1 MRFPPW
7 WGNGYFLEPHNI
19 HFVVQFLFPFVLYS
33 LSYIT
38 VRKKKGN
45 KNGTKDKI
53 EPQQMYVVLPLHE
66 LKALKSSLNF
76 KCFADLL
83 HI

>member
-1 MRFPPW
+1 M
-7 WGNGYFLEPHNI
+7 

-38 VRKKKGN
+38 VGKKKGN

-53 EPQQMYVVLPLHE
+53 EPQHSGPSIAWAESTQKFLKVQVFE
-66 LKALKSSLNF
+66 LGSMFYFSLF
-76 KCFADLL
+76 FLC
-83 HI
+83 